1 MTSSFSPGLRF
12 RLLIPKGIAPALTLT
27 LALAAVGV
35 SRAQAQTQTQDPF
48 ASMLASASASAD
60 AKKKQAHTAEQNAVP
75 PSFAIPVTPLGFAPP
90 AAFYLG
96 DRFAQV
102 SLDFLD
108 EDTLLFTFRV
118 PGLIARE
125 PTAPGQPLQDKR
137 HIRAVTLSLPD
148 GKVTAEALWELH
160 DYSRYLWTLKNGK
173 FLLRDKNALQIGD
186 AALHLQPFLRF
197 PGPVSFIEFAP
208 DQALIVADTNEPAAA
223 DPRSEI
229 PKSETPEPETKDEP
243 VPSQQTQN
251 QPSQPS
257 TASASMAANDRFDAQ
272 FQKAQSASQSL
283 VRILRMDTRKVM
295 LFSRV
300 NGSIHLPVDGEGYYE
315 ALRGSGSNWMVTYE
329 YFKGST
335 VSLGW
340 VESTCNPTLDAL
352 SPGVVLASACTATGA
367 RHLTAL
373 MRNNDKDHARL
384 WDASCTAT
392 RIWPLLETSA
402 DGTRLARA
410 TLEVTHP
417 IGPYNPLD
425 DSDIRDQ
432 IVQVFDVANGKV
444 ELTVPAS
451 PVLDGGGNFALSPSG
466 RRFAVINDGAIQV
479 YNLPPAPLIPPAQAS
494 QPILAKP

>member
-12 RLLIPKGIAPALTLT
+12 RLLIPRGIALA

-35 SRAQAQTQTQDPF
+35 SRAQAQAQDPF

-60 AKKKQAHTAEQNAVP
+60 AKKKQAHAADQNVVP
-75 PSFAIPVTPLGFAPP
+75 PSFAIPVAPLGFAPP

-102 SLDFLD
+102 SLNFLD

-125 PTAPGQPLQDKR
+125 PAGPGQPLQDKR

-160 DYSRYLWTLKNGK
+160 DYSRYLWPLKSGK
-173 FLLRDKNALQIGD
+173 FILRDRNALQIGD

-223 DPRSEI
+223 DP
-229 PKSETPEPETKDEP
+229 KSETPKAETPKAETKDEADAT
-243 VPSQQTQN
+243 QQS
-251 QPSQPS
+251 PPS
-257 TASASMAANDRFDAQ
+257 TTSASMAANDRFDAE
-272 FQKAQSASQSL
+272 FQKAQSTSQSL
-283 VRILRMDTRKVM
+283 VRILRMDNRKVM

-300 NGSIHLPVDGEGYYE
+300 NGAIHLPVDGEGYYE
-315 ALRGSGSNWMVTYE
+315 ALRGSGSNWMVSYQ
-329 YFKGST
+329 YFQGST

-352 SPGVVLASACTATGA
+352 SPGVVLASACNATGA

-373 MRNNDKDHARL
+373 LRNSDKDHARL

-392 RIWPLLETSA
+392 RIWPLLETSS

-466 RRFAVINDGAIQV
+466 QRFAVLNDGAIQV
-479 YNLPPAPLIPPAQAS
+479 YNLPPAPPIPPPHAS

>member
-1 MTSSFSPGLRF
+1 MTSSFSPGVRF
-12 RLLIPKGIAPALTLT
+12 RLLTPKGIAS
-27 LALAAVGV
+27 LALALVAVGV
-35 SRAQAQTQTQDPF
+35 LPAHARAQTQTQDPL
-48 ASMLASASASAD
+48 ASMLGSASALAD
-60 AKKKQAHTAEQNAVP
+60 AKKKQAHTADKDIVP
-75 PSFAIPVTPLGFAPP
+75 PSFTIPVTPLGFAPP

-125 PTAPGQPLQDKR
+125 PATPDQPQQQDKR

-160 DYSRYLWTLKNGK
+160 DYSRYLWPLKSGK
-173 FLLRDKNALQIGD
+173 FILRDKNALQIGD

-208 DQALIVADTNEPAAA
+208 DQALIVADTNESVAA
-223 DPRSEI
+223 D
-229 PKSETPEPETKDEP
+229 PKSETPKSETKDEP
-243 VPSQQTQN
+243 DSSQPTQSE
-251 QPSQPS
+251 QSQPS
-257 TASASMAANDRFDAQ
+257 TASAGVATDDRFDAE
-272 FQKAQSASQSL
+272 FQKSKSTSQSL

-315 ALRGSGSNWMVTYE
+315 ALRGSGSNWMVSYQ
-329 YFKGST
+329 YFKGSA

-373 MRNNDKDHARL
+373 LRNSDKDHARL

-432 IVQVFDVANGKV
+432 SVQVFDVANGKV
-444 ELTVPAS
+444 ELTVPVS

-466 RRFAVINDGAIQV
+466 RRFAVLNGGAIQV
-479 YNLPPAPLIPPAQAS
+479 YNLPPAPPIPPSQAS
-494 QPILAKP
+494 GPILAKP